1 MEQATKYIA
10 IPTDF
15 KMYGTYFNDY
25 GETFEADT
33 MESLWVKL
41 EEYVKWGSDE
51 YEQYKDMYL
60 NMPKGRVAIEAR
72 GYYGWEVF
80 TKINTVIGSGQEL

>member
-15 KMYGTYFNDY
+15 KMYGTYFNDT

-33 MESLWVKL
+33 MEGLCKKL
-41 EEYVKWGSDE
+41 ENNIKWGRDE

-72 GYYGWEVF
+72 GDYGWEIF
-80 TKINTVIGSGQEL
+80 TRINTTN